1 MVYLLTNLTIAL
13 IVAQTLSFQGIAMTV
28 IVKVAEAKT
37 HLSDLL
43 ARVEAGE
50 DFIIARGNDPIARLV
65 AIDERRQRL
74 AAIEAVRALRALAK
88 PVTREEIQDWKQE
101 GRH

>member
-1 MVYLLTNLTIAL
+1 
-13 IVAQTLSFQGIAMTV
+13 MTV
-28 IVKVAEAKT
+28 TVKVAEAKT
-37 HLSDLL
+37 HLSELL

-65 AIDERRQRL
+65 AMDERRQRL
-74 AAIEAVRALRALAK
+74 AAIEAVRALRTKTK
-88 PVTREEIQDWKQE
+88 PVSLSEIQDWKQE